1 MADFITIVIAILPP
15 FFLMVIGGW
24 SRKQNWLPSQENAKM
39 SRFII
44 CILYPCFIVYQVLD
58 SKSTVSFTE
67 SWLTPVFGFVCITIG
82 FFVAICVGKF
92 FSLDINKIRAFSFC
106 SGIFN
111 YGFFAIPVALMI
123 FGEELIIKII
133 LFNLGVEVAIWTLGI
148 LVLTSSKFDLS
159 KLFNPPAISVFAA
172 LGLKSIGGVEVIPI
186 PIWELV
192 AMIGQCSIPLG
203 LMVIGAGFF
212 DLFRNY
218 SISDGVKVEL
228 GAVLTRNLL
237 VPSLLI
243 LYVAWGWVPQD
254 MEYLREI
261 LVIQAA
267 MPAGVFALLIVNSY
281 GEDSRTGLRAIMATM
296 FACLI
301 TMPLWI
307 FVGINYLP
315 K

>member
-1 MADFITIVIAILPP
+1 
-15 FFLMVIGGW
+15 
-24 SRKQNWLPSQENAKM
+24 
-39 SRFII
+39 
-44 CILYPCFIVYQVLD
+44 
-58 SKSTVSFTE
+58 
-67 SWLTPVFGFVCITIG
+67 
-82 FFVAICVGKF
+82 
-92 FSLDINKIRAFSFC
+92 
-106 SGIFN
+106 
-111 YGFFAIPVALMI
+111 
-123 FGEELIIKII
+123 
-133 LFNLGVEVAIWTLGI
+133 
-148 LVLTSSKFDLS
+148 
-159 KLFNPPAISVFAA
+159 
-172 LGLKSIGGVEVIPI
+172 
-186 PIWELV
+186 
-192 AMIGQCSIPLG
+192 
-203 LMVIGAGFF
+203 MVIGAGFF

-237 VPSLLI
+237 VPSLLT
-243 LYVAWGWVPQD
+243 LCRLGVDPQD